1 MKTWNCGFFPLKN
14 VTLKKKHLMEEE
26 SSAFVTM
33 IANNLGITPM
43 NWYRS
48 FSQHCEQ
55 NDVVKTWAYFKQSIR
70 IRFRPK
76 DFEFNLI
83 QRLFKL
89 EEKGTIH
96 EYVSAFQT

>member
-1 MKTWNCGFFPLKN
+1 
-14 VTLKKKHLMEEE
+14 MEEE

-55 NDVVKTWAYFKQSIR
+55 NDVVKTWAYSNKVFASDSVDSFSSWNKRGQYTSMCP
-70 IRFRPK
+70 FQ
-76 DFEFNLI
+76 NLI
-83 QRLFKL
+83 TQTDIPISEL
-89 EEKGTIH
+89 E
-96 EYVSAFQT
+96 Q